1 MVRTQLVISLVL
13 LSFLANAQFSD
24 CGSAIRVTK
33 PKYLQPVARDAGKVV
48 EFSGHE
54 LGDRFYIE
62 KEHKSVW
69 YRIPVEADG
78 LFTFTLT
85 GRSDQED
92 WDFMLFKT
100 KGEEDACKRIVS
112 KEVRPIRTN
121 MARNGE
127 EQGVE
132 TGLKK
137 GSRSPFEPAGLNPVF
152 SQPCQVK
159 KGDVL
164 YLMTD
169 QVKETIRGH
178 TIEFNMLTSGSEMSG
193 SNTGKPLIDDSVVI
207 QKHVP
212 NDKKGSEHPLVELIV
227 LDQVTRDSLKGR
239 LSIEYGTDSTWVV
252 DDVSSV
258 KVPLQET
265 KRMVITAFA
274 EGYLFKIV
282 GYTMAKSGEAEDPIK
297 IYLKRIQKGGRI
309 NLKDIRFKGNKDEIL
324 PSSRSSLQSLKEFI
338 VKNKSLK
345 VEIQGHVNG
354 PGDPNK
360 AWYRKLSKS
369 RAKSVRQYLI
379 DQGISKKRLK
389 AKGYGNKE
397 MIFPAPVNEKQHA
410 ANRRVEVKILSFDK

>member
-1 MVRTQLVISLVL
+1 MVRAQLVISLIL
-13 LSFLANAQFSD
+13 LSFLAHAQFGD
-24 CGSAIRVTK
+24 CGSAVNVTK
-33 PKYLQPVARDAGKVV
+33 PKYLQPVARDAGKKV
-48 EFSGHE
+48 EFSGHQ

-100 KGEEDACKRIVS
+100 RGEEDACKQIVS
-112 KEVRPIRTN
+112 KQVRPIRTN
-121 MARNGE
+121 MGRNGE

-132 TGLKK
+132 TGLKQ
-137 GSRSPFEPAGLNPVF
+137 GARSPFEPAGLNPVF
-152 SQPCQVK
+152 SQPCQVR

-169 QVKETIRGH
+169 QVKKTIRGH
-178 TIEFNMLTSGSEMSG
+178 TIEFHMSASGTS
-193 SNTGKPLIDDSVVI
+193 NNQIPDPNPKVIDSIYTKEPAVKESI
-207 QKHVP
+207 
-212 NDKKGSEHPLVELIV
+212 HPLVELIV

-239 LSIEYGTDSTWVV
+239 LSVEYGTDSTFVV

-274 EGYLFKIV
+274 EGYLFKIL
-282 GYTMAKSGEAEDPIK
+282 GYTMAKGGATDQIK

-324 PSSRSSLQSLKEFI
+324 PSSLSSLKSLEEFLR
-338 VKNKSLK
+338 KNKSLK

-360 AWYRKLSKS
+360 AWYRKLSKN
-369 RAKSVRQYLI
+369 RAKSVRKHLVGKGI
-379 DQGISKKRLK
+379 DKKRMK